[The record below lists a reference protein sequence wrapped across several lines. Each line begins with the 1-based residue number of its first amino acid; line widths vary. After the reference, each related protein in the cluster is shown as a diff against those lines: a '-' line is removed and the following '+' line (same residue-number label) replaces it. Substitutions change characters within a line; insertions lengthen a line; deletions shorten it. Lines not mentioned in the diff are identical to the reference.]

1 MDTTHN
7 IIFFLS
13 ILLEWFAALVIV
25 AVSIIVLTGYIFSLF
40 KPAEKLRLSLARG
53 LALGLEFA
61 LAGEILRT
69 ILIRELEELFILGA
83 IIILRAALSVLI
95 HWEISH
101 TVNCLQSEC
110 EIHEEDKTKNKA
122 NLNR

>member
-1 MDTTHN
+1 M
-7 IIFFLS
+7 
-13 ILLEWFAALVIV
+13 LEWFAALVIV

-69 ILIRELEELFILGA
+69 ILIRELEEIFILGA
-83 IIILRAALSVLI
+83 IIIIRASLSVLI

-101 TVNCLQSEC
+101 TVNCLQGEC
-110 EIHEEDKTKNKA
+110 EIHDDDEIKHKK
-122 NLNR
+122 